1 MSKQIDMLEIVIKKT
16 LSCWRNLQLSTKM
29 VSIHDIEDH
38 LLNKIK
44 DMISYNRLFYLKNS

>member
-16 LSCWRNLQLSTKM
+16 LPCWRNLQLSTKM